1 MTWLSANSSR
11 FSHPRPGEYLRSHSK
26 RRQER
31 LTRLIYQLADDPFRQ
46 GDYQSRDHT
55 NRVLENLRLGSY
67 IITYWA
73 DDPAKELRILDIHE
87 L

>member
-1 MTWLSANSSR
+1 MTQREFEPVLSPKAW
-11 FSHPRPGEYLRSHSK
+11 EYLRSLSK
-26 RRQER
+26 RRQDR

-55 NRVLENLRLGSY
+55 DRVLENIRLGNC

-73 DDPAKELRILDIHE
+73 DDPVKELRILDIHE

>member
-1 MTWLSANSSR
+1 MAQREFEPVLSPKAWEY
-11 FSHPRPGEYLRSHSK
+11 PRSLSK

-46 GDYQSRDHT
+46 GDYQSRDST
-55 NRVLENLRLGSY
+55 NRVLENLRLGNC
-67 IITYWA
+67 ILTYWA
-73 DDPAKELRILDIHE
+73 DDPVKELRILDIHE

>member
-1 MTWLSANSSR
+1 MAQREFEPVLSPKAWVQ
-11 FSHPRPGEYLRSHSK
+11 LRSLY
-26 RRQER
+26 RRR
-31 LTRLIYQLADDPFRQ
+31 RDGLTALIYLLTNDPFRQ

-55 NRVLENLRLGSY
+55 GRVLESLRLGNC